1 MKRAALALLFIAA
14 AAHAD
19 SPPIL
24 QGRLIV
30 LDPGHATLNYDGA
43 VINPGKASWAGTKE
57 NRVTCSVAQKLGA
70 LLEKDGANV
79 VYTRTPHDFWRE
91 SYNVVEDNKDRAA
104 FANKIGA
111 HAYIS
116 IHCDWDPRSRIHGV
130 TTFYTKENSRK
141 LGAAIHTNMV
151 RTLGAKNRQLVR
163 DSYTVLDTATMPA
176 VLVETGFLSNAA
188 EAKRLSLP
196 GYQDKVAQALLAGIR
211 NYFGE
216 IGALTTP

>member
-1 MKRAALALLFIAA
+1 
-14 AAHAD
+14 
-19 SPPIL
+19 
-24 QGRLIV
+24 
-30 LDPGHATLNYDGA
+30 
-43 VINPGKASWAGTKE
+43 
-57 NRVTCSVAQKLGA
+57 VAQKLGT
-70 LLEKDGANV
+70 LLEKDGASV
-79 VYTRTPHDFWRE
+79 VYTRTPNDFWRE

-141 LGAAIHTNMV
+141 LGAEIHKNMI
-151 RTLGAKNRQLVR
+151 RTLGVKNRQLVR

-176 VLVETGFLSNAA
+176 VLVETGFLSNGP
-188 EAKRLSLP
+188 EAKRLSMP